1 MKKSPM
7 TVIITVLRKLYQD
20 KKWLR
25 DDLAGAAGE
34 RAGFHARLGRE
45 SPTPERVDTKNSS
58 TGRCRHCVAHQLD
71 KRRCCCNDYQKE
83 KTVSSE
89 NHLNNRKDGRIFLS
103 CRLAFL
109 FSIPGFHLSFTN
121 CPRNMI

>member
-34 RAGFHARLGRE
+34 RAGFHALRGRE
-45 SPTPERVDTKNSS
+45 SPTPERVETKNSS

-71 KRRCCCNDYQKE
+71 NRRCCCNDYQKE
-83 KTVSSE
+83 KPVSSE
-89 NHLNNRKDGRIFLS
+89 NHLNNRKDGRIEKILPSRIFYLVFPVFI
-103 CRLAFL
+103 CLLQTVRE
-109 FSIPGFHLSFTN
+109 I
-121 CPRNMI
+121 